1 MTAIRVILQSARLA
15 LFQPLGNSGVDLKGW
30 LANQNY
36 FIDSDIQKSQ
46 FSIRPS
52 QPNEVAQALAHD
64 LNRMSCAA
72 FESAAGV
79 GPDITIPRSLAW
91 GAIRSYYSAFFAAHA
106 FMRMFGSGC
115 VQLETDHVNKIFSSA
130 TLFGKTG
137 TLNALD
143 AGFFHVEISPNF
155 DSLTFVR
162 LRDSHKDTWGTL
174 INVIE
179 KIDNAIPSAT
189 ALSKHK
195 IDASALL
202 TDLKSGLSRA
212 GSNKGN
218 WLSTMRNS
226 INYQQSHGVWFPF
239 SSKEARADLLDSA
252 SRSWLTAPSPRG
264 TTHATD
270 LENFFQTSTGLVTLC
285 RELICA
291 AAALHDPMNPV
302 VRNGCIK
309 LLNDVKATKK

>member
-15 LFQPLGNSGVDLKGW
+15 LFQPLGGSGVDLKGW

-36 FIDSDIQKSQ
+36 FIDTDIQKNQ

-52 QPNEVAQALAHD
+52 NSNEVAQALAHD

-79 GPDITIPRSLAW
+79 GPDSVVPRSLAW

-106 FMRMFGSGC
+106 FMRLFGSGC
-115 VQLETDHVNKIFSSA
+115 VQLDADHVNKIFSSA
-130 TLFGKTG
+130 TLFQKTG
-137 TLNALD
+137 TLTGLD

-155 DSLTFVR
+155 DSLKFVR

-174 INVIE
+174 IDVIE
-179 KIDNAIPSAT
+179 KINDSIPSAT

-195 IDASALL
+195 VDASMLL
-202 TDLKSGLSRA
+202 ADIKSGLSRS
-212 GSNKGN
+212 GSSKGN

-226 INYQQSHGVWFPF
+226 MNYQHSHGVWFPF
-239 SSKEARADLLDSA
+239 SSRDARVELLDSA
-252 SRSWLTAPSPRG
+252 SRSWLNTRRSQKPS
-264 TTHATD
+264 ATP
-270 LENFFQTSTGLVTLC
+270 
-285 RELICA
+285 ICCKV
-291 AAALHDPMNPV
+291 LQCQETMS
-302 VRNGCIK
+302 I
-309 LLNDVKATKK
+309 